1 MYKTKLNNMS
11 TEQYKRSHQVLQ
23 ELIHMGKEDLQ
34 VGSTTLDSAITTA
47 IDIVR
52 HNEEQEEK
60 NKSTLYAMNKI
71 FSL

>member
-1 MYKTKLNNMS
+1 
-11 TEQYKRSHQVLQ
+11 
-23 ELIHMGKEDLQ
+23 MGKEDLE

-47 IDIVR
+47 MDIVQ

-60 NKSTLYAMNKI
+60 NKSTLYAMDKI

>member
-1 MYKTKLNNMS
+1 MS
-11 TEQYKRSHQVLQ
+11 KEQYKRSHQVLQ

-34 VGSTTLDSAITTA
+34 VGSATLDSAITTA

>member
-1 MYKTKLNNMS
+1 
-11 TEQYKRSHQVLQ
+11 
-23 ELIHMGKEDLQ
+23 MGKEDLQ
-34 VGSTTLDSAITTA
+34 VGSATLDSAITTA